1 MVQDFGVLMV
11 FDFICKQEHERVRTC
26 TNEYINK
33 CEISLIVLKK
43 YSKVNNIFKMFLLDR
58 HYFSHPSE
66 QTYPL

>member
-43 YSKVNNIFKMFLLDR
+43 CSKVNNIF
-58 HYFSHPSE
+58 
-66 QTYPL
+66 